1 MCEDGRLRL
10 ASDLYANIRGKR
22 SLMFYCDTKLE
33 WAREEYTVCC
43 GRSERNCL
51 AWLKTVVCK
60 QRELRKGG
68 VFCIERK
75 KMLCVEIL

>member
-1 MCEDGRLRL
+1 
-10 ASDLYANIRGKR
+10 
-22 SLMFYCDTKLE
+22 MFYCDTKLE